1 MSVEELL
8 SQITSRCPGTNREQ
22 VLKTLEQEKIKTA
35 GLIAD
40 STLLRM
46 IAHKLGTDIPS
57 EKVPARTLSTR
68 VLVPKLNDVTISGRI
83 IATYPTKT
91 FEGSKPGKFA
101 SLIIADKEGSI
112 RVMLWNDKA
121 DLIESENLK
130 IGQIARFSHA
140 YTREDRNFK
149 TELHLGE
156 RSNIE
161 VNPQDLQEESYPS
174 LDEIATRI
182 SQINETQQNVHLSG
196 RVKNTFGLSTFTRQD
211 QTSGKVLRFT
221 LTDETSDVEVV
232 AWSEKA
238 EELAKTISQN
248 TIVRLVNAKVKLNSG
263 HGFEVHVDAGTYTEV
278 LAR

>member
-1 MSVEELL
+1 MPVEQLI
-8 SQITSRCPGTNREQ
+8 SQIVSKCPGTSREQ
-22 VLKTLEQEKIKTA
+22 VLKALEEEKLRTA

-46 IAHKLGTDIPS
+46 VAHKLGIDLLPEKIPL
-57 EKVPARTLSTR
+57 RTLSTR

-91 FEGSKPGKFA
+91 FEGNKPGKFA
-101 SLIIADKEGSI
+101 SLIIADKDGSL

-121 DLIESENLK
+121 DLIGSEVLK
-130 IGQIARFSHA
+130 TGQIARFSHA
-140 YTREDRNFK
+140 YTREDRNCK

-161 VNPQDLQEESYPS
+161 VNPQDLEEKNYPS
-174 LDEIATRI
+174 LEEITTKV
-182 SQINETQQNVHLSG
+182 SQITDAHQNVHLSG

-211 QTSGKVLRFT
+211 QTMGKVLRFT
-221 LTDETSDVEVV
+221 LTDETSDITVV

-238 EELAKTISQN
+238 EELAQTISQN
-248 TIVRLVNAKVKLNSG
+248 TIVRLVNAKVRPNSG
-263 HGFEVHVDAGTYTEV
+263 NGFEVHVDAGTYTEV
-278 LAR
+278 SPR

>member
-1 MSVEELL
+1 MPVEQLI
-8 SQITSRCPGTNREQ
+8 SQIVSKCPGTSREQ
-22 VLKTLEQEKIKTA
+22 VLKALEEEKLRTA

-46 IAHKLGTDIPS
+46 VAHKLGIDILP
-57 EKVPARTLSTR
+57 EKIPLRTLSTR

-91 FEGSKPGKFA
+91 FEGNKPGKFA
-101 SLIIADKEGSI
+101 SLIIADKDGSL

-121 DLIESENLK
+121 DLVGSEVLK
-130 IGQIARFSHA
+130 TGQIARFSHA
-140 YTREDRNFK
+140 YTREDRNCK

-161 VNPQDLQEESYPS
+161 VNPQDLEEKNYPS
-174 LDEIATRI
+174 LEEITTRV
-182 SQINETQQNVHLSG
+182 SQITDAHQNVHLSG

-211 QTSGKVLRFT
+211 QTMGKVLRFT
-221 LTDETSDVEVV
+221 LTDETSDITVV

-238 EELAKTISQN
+238 EELAQTISQN
-248 TIVRLVNAKVKLNSG
+248 TIVRLVNAKVRPNSG
-263 HGFEVHVDAGTYTEV
+263 NGFEVHVDAGTYTEV
-278 LAR
+278 SPR

>member
-1 MSVEELL
+1 MPVEQLI
-8 SQITSRCPGTNREQ
+8 SQIVSKCPGTSREQ
-22 VLKTLEQEKIKTA
+22 VLKALEEEKLRTA

-46 IAHKLGTDIPS
+46 VAHKLGIDILP
-57 EKVPARTLSTR
+57 EKIPLRTLSTR

-91 FEGSKPGKFA
+91 FEGNKPGKFA
-101 SLIIADKEGSI
+101 SLIIADKDGSL

-121 DLIESENLK
+121 DLIGSEVLK
-130 IGQIARFSHA
+130 TGQIARFSHA
-140 YTREDRNFK
+140 YTREDRNCK

-161 VNPQDLQEESYPS
+161 VNPQDLEEKNYPS
-174 LDEIATRI
+174 LEEITTRV
-182 SQINETQQNVHLSG
+182 SQITDAHQNVHLSG

-211 QTSGKVLRFT
+211 QTMGKVLRFT
-221 LTDETSDVEVV
+221 LTDETSDITVV

-238 EELAKTISQN
+238 EELAQTISQN
-248 TIVRLVNAKVKLNSG
+248 TIVRLVNAKVRPNSG
-263 HGFEVHVDAGTYTEV
+263 NGFEVHVDAGTYAEV
-278 LAR
+278 SPR

>member
-1 MSVEELL
+1 MPVEQLI
-8 SQITSRCPGTNREQ
+8 SQIVSKCPGTSREQ
-22 VLKTLEQEKIKTA
+22 VLKALEEEKLRTA

-46 IAHKLGTDIPS
+46 VAHKLGIDILP
-57 EKVPARTLSTR
+57 EKVPLRTLSTR

-91 FEGSKPGKFA
+91 FEGNKPGKFA
-101 SLIIADKEGSI
+101 SLIIADKDGSL

-121 DLIESENLK
+121 DLVGSEVLK
-130 IGQIARFSHA
+130 TGQIARFSHA
-140 YTREDRNFK
+140 YTREDRNCK

-161 VNPQDLQEESYPS
+161 VNPQDLEERNYPS
-174 LDEIATRI
+174 LEEITTRV
-182 SQINETQQNVHLSG
+182 SQITDAHQNVHLSG

-211 QTSGKVLRFT
+211 QTMGKVLRFT
-221 LTDETSDVEVV
+221 LTDETSDITVV

-238 EELAKTISQN
+238 EELAQTISQN
-248 TIVRLVNAKVKLNSG
+248 TIVRMVNAKVRPNSG
-263 HGFEVHVDAGTYTEV
+263 NGFEVHVDAGTYTEV
-278 LAR
+278 SPR